1 MRNRYEPVDPFAL
14 MKLQTEAMMMAWEAS
29 TVIWM
34 RSLGM
39 MGLWS
44 VPPSENARMI
54 SEKHSAFAEAASAA
68 FWGPVTG
75 KSHSATAAATLRPLR
90 RKTKSNQRRLAR
102 RGPAKG

>member
-1 MRNRYEPVDPFAL
+1 MSRRAFTPDPFTL
-14 MKLQTEAMMMAWEAS
+14 MKVQTEAMMMAWEAS

-39 MGLWS
+39 MGFWS
-44 VPPSENARMI
+44 VAPSENARMI
-54 SEKHSAFAEAASAA
+54 SEKQSAFAKAASAA
-68 FWGPVTG
+68 FWGPVSG
-75 KSHSATAAATLRPLR
+75 KNHAATAAATLRPLR